1 MHHHAR
7 ITRKGHD
14 IAYVQIPLG
23 GPDHTVEVPGLR
35 QVRGLYVVRSGPYPC
50 SGIGHLR
57 SFFIEN
63 VLDKCKCGGK
73 LQR

>member
-23 GPDHTVEVPGLR
+23 GPDHIVEVPGLR
-35 QVRGLYVVRSGPYPC
+35 QVRGLYVVRSGRIRVVEL
-50 SGIGHLR
+50 GIFGVSL
-57 SFFIEN
+57 
-63 VLDKCKCGGK
+63 
-73 LQR
+73 